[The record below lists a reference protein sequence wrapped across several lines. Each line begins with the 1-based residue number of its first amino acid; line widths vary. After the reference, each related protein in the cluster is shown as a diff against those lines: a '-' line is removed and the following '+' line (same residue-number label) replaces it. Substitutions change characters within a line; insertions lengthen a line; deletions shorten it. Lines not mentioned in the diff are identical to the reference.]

1 MKAQIARFLTLAV
14 LVGLFSVPHLG
25 AQGKEKAGPQ
35 QKANVQ
41 GTIQNISKDTST
53 FTVRT
58 NGTAT
63 RLVVFNP
70 KTRFLYGHSD
80 NNKPGSVE
88 QVKVSNYISCAGTFD
103 AKSQLM
109 ATDCVYRE
117 TK

>member
-1 MKAQIARFLTLAV
+1 MKARIAGFAATAIF
-14 LVGLFSVPHLG
+14 VGWFSVPHVI
-25 AQGKEKAGPQ
+25 AQGKEKAGQP

-41 GTIQNISKDTST
+41 GTIQNISKETST

-88 QVKVSNYISCAGTFD
+88 QVKVSNYLSCAGTFD

-117 TK
+117 SK